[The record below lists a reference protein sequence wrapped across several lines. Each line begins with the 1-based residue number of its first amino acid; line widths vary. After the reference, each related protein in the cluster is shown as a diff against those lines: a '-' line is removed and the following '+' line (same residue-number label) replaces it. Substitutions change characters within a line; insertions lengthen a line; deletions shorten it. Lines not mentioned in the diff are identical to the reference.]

1 MNESVSETM
10 ALLAVLHAR
19 LAYSSATSHSESV
32 VQPPSLLIIHIL
44 GARAINIT
52 AS

>member
-19 LAYSSATSHSESV
+19 LAYSSATSESV